1 MSKISYLEAINKIQS
16 LAIKSSTK
24 KIFLSDSLGK
34 ILACDIKAHADSPAY
49 PTAAMD
55 GYSIKL
61 QDNEHT
67 EEFELIDYSPAG
79 SIVSSEVSKTTCIKT
94 FTGSLMPKGSDTL
107 VPIENIELKENKI
120 YIKQKVPLGFAVM
133 KVGENYTKDEILI
146 PKGTRIDFAEIGVM
160 ASLNIVFVEV
170 YESPK
175 VAICSTGSEIL
186 DLGEEKQNESQIRSS
201 NHLTIEA
208 LARKYGCDTLQL
220 GLVKDDKES
229 ILKAFEN
236 GLNTSDILVTTG
248 GVSVGDF
255 DFVKDIVIDKLGA
268 TVIFKGVEVKPGQ
281 HVIVAQVGNKFICSL
296 PGFAYSSTVCF
307 ILFCLPIVFSFR
319 GNHEKLN
326 IVKAI
331 AKTSYKNN
339 TTKTVFTASNLKY
352 TGTHYEVDT
361 NNKKSG
367 TSAILTNLLGNS
379 ALVIIEPNTSYK
391 EGDLVDTII
400 L

>member
-1 MSKISYLEAINKIQS
+1 MSKISYNEAINILS
-16 LAIKSSTK
+16 LLQIKTSTK
-24 KIFLSDSLGK
+24 KVFLSDSLGK
-34 ILACDIKAHADSPAY
+34 ILACDIKAHTNSPAY

-55 GYSIKL
+55 GYAIRL
-61 QDNEHT
+61 QNNENMQ
-67 EEFELIDYSPAG
+67 EFELVDYSPAG
-79 SIVSSEVSKTTCIKT
+79 SIVSSEVGETTCIKT

-107 VPIENIELKENKI
+107 IPIENIELKENKI

-146 PKGTRIDFAEIGVM
+146 PKGTKIDFAEIGVM

-255 DFVKDIVIDKLGA
+255 DFVKDIVVDKLGA
-268 TVIFKGVEVKPGQ
+268 KVIFKGVEVKPGR
-281 HVIVAQVGNKFICSL
+281 HVIVAQIGNKFICSL

-307 ILFCLPIVFSFR
+307 LLFCVPIIFAFR
-319 GNHEKLN
+319 GGSEKLQ
-326 IVKAI
+326 IVKAL
-331 AKTSYKNN
+331 AKNEYKNSTQN
-339 TTKTVFTASNLKY
+339 TVFTASNINY
-352 TGTHYEVDT
+352 VNNSYEIDT
-361 NNKKSG
+361 FNKKSG

-379 ALVIIEPNTSYK
+379 ALAVIEPNTSYK
-391 EGDLVDTII
+391 VDNFIDTIV

>member
-1 MSKISYLEAINKIQS
+1 MSKISYLEAIDK
-16 LAIKSSTK
+16 IKSLNIDTSTK
-24 KIFLSDSLGK
+24 KVFLSDGLGK
-34 ILACDIKAHADSPAY
+34 ILACDIKASVDSPAY

-55 GYSIKL
+55 GYAIKL
-61 QDNEHT
+61 QNNQNTD
-67 EEFELIDYSPAG
+67 EFELIDYSPAG
-79 SIVSSEVSKTTCIKT
+79 SVVSSEVRNNTCIKT

-107 VPIENIELKENKI
+107 VPIENVELNENKV
-120 YIKQKVPLGFAVM
+120 YIKQKVPCGFAVM

-146 PKGTRIDFAEIGVM
+146 PKGTKIDFAEIGVM

-175 VAICSTGSEIL
+175 VAICATGSEIL

-208 LARKYGCDTLQL
+208 LAKKYGCDTLQL

-268 TVIFKGVEVKPGQ
+268 TVIFKGVEIKPGQ

-307 ILFCLPIVFSFR
+307 MLFCLPIIFGFR
-319 GNHEKLN
+319 GNNETLEK
-326 IVKAI
+326 VKAI
-331 AKTSYKNN
+331 AKSEYKNH
-339 TTKTVFTASNLKY
+339 TQKTIFTASNLTY
-352 TGTHYEVDT
+352 TDMRYEIDT
-361 NNKKSG
+361 FNKKSG

-379 ALVIIEPNTSYK
+379 ALAIIEPNTSYK
-391 EGDLVDTII
+391 IGDFVDTII

>member
-16 LAIKSSTK
+16 LTIKSSTK
-24 KIFLSDSLGK
+24 KVFLSDGLGK
-34 ILACDIKAHADSPAY
+34 ILACDIKASVNSPAY

-55 GYSIKL
+55 GYAIKL
-61 QDNEHT
+61 KDNENI
-67 EEFELIDYSPAG
+67 EAFDIIDYSPAG

-94 FTGSLMPKGSDTL
+94 FTGSLMPNGSDTL
-107 VPIENIELKENKI
+107 VPIENVELKENKV
-120 YIKQKVPLGFAVM
+120 YIKQKVPCGFAVM

-146 PKGTRIDFAEIGVM
+146 PKGTKIDFAEIGVM

-175 VAICSTGSEIL
+175 IAICATGSEIL

-201 NHLTIEA
+201 NHLTVEA
-208 LARKYGCDTLQL
+208 IAKKYGCDTLQL
-220 GLVKDDKES
+220 GLVKDDRES

-248 GVSVGDF
+248 GVSVGDY
-255 DFVKDIVIDKLGA
+255 DFVKDIVMDKLGA
-268 TVIFKGVEVKPGQ
+268 TVVFKGVEIKPGQ

-307 ILFCLPIVFSFR
+307 VLFCLPIVFGFR
-319 GNHEKLN
+319 GNNEKLN

-331 AKTSYKNN
+331 AKSEYKNS
-339 TTKTVFTASNLKY
+339 TSKTVFTASNLKF
-352 TGTHYEVDT
+352 VDT
-361 NNKKSG
+361 RYEIDTFNKKSG

-379 ALVIIEPNTSYK
+379 ALAIMEPNMSYK
-391 EGDLVDTII
+391 IGDVINTIV

>member
-1 MSKISYLEAINKIQS
+1 MSKISYNEAINILS
-16 LAIKSSTK
+16 LLQIKTSTK
-24 KIFLSDSLGK
+24 KVFLSDSLGK
-34 ILACDIKAHADSPAY
+34 ILACDIKAHTNSPAY

-55 GYSIKL
+55 GYAIRL
-61 QDNEHT
+61 QNNENMQ
-67 EEFELIDYSPAG
+67 EFELVDYSPAG
-79 SIVSSEVSKTTCIKT
+79 SIVSSEVGETTCIKT

-107 VPIENIELKENKI
+107 IPIENIELKENKI

-146 PKGTRIDFAEIGVM
+146 PKGTKIDFAEIGVM

-255 DFVKDIVIDKLGA
+255 DFVKDIVVDKLGA
-268 TVIFKGVEVKPGQ
+268 KVIFKGVEVKPGR
-281 HVIVAQVGNKFICSL
+281 HVIVAQIGNKFICSL

-307 ILFCLPIVFSFR
+307 LLFCVPIIFAFR
-319 GNHEKLN
+319 GGSEKLQ
-326 IVKAI
+326 IVKAL
-331 AKTSYKNN
+331 AKNEYKNSTQN
-339 TTKTVFTASNLKY
+339 TVFTASNINY
-352 TGTHYEVDT
+352 VNNSYEIDT
-361 NNKKSG
+361 FNKKSG

-379 ALVIIEPNTSYK
+379 ALAVIEPNTSYK
-391 EGDLVDTII
+391 VDDFIDTIV

>member
-16 LAIKSSTK
+16 LTINSTTK
-24 KIFLSDSLGK
+24 KVFLSKSLGK

-55 GYSIKL
+55 GYAINL
-61 QDNEHT
+61 QNSETTT
-67 EEFELIDYSPAG
+67 EYELIDYSPAG
-79 SIVSSEVSKTTCIKT
+79 SIVSSEVGKTTCIKT
-94 FTGSLMPKGSDTL
+94 FTGSLMPSGSDTL
-107 VPIENIELKENKI
+107 VPIENVELKENKV
-120 YIKQKVPLGFAVM
+120 YIKQKVPCGFAVM

-146 PKGTRIDFAEIGVM
+146 PKGTKIDFAEIGVM

-175 VAICSTGSEIL
+175 IAICATGSEIL

-208 LARKYGCDTLQL
+208 LATKYGCDTLQL
-220 GLVKDDKES
+220 GLIKDDKES

-236 GLNTSDILVTTG
+236 GLNSSDILVTTG
-248 GVSVGDF
+248 GVSVGDY
-255 DFVKDIVIDKLGA
+255 DFVKDIVMDKLGA
-268 TVIFKGVEVKPGQ
+268 TVVFKGVEIKPGQ

-307 ILFCLPIVFSFR
+307 ILFCLPIIFAFR
-319 GNHEKLN
+319 GNYEKLN
-326 IVKAI
+326 VVKAI

-339 TTKTVFTASNLKY
+339 TTKTVFTASNLNFADS
-352 TGTHYEVDT
+352 HYEVDT
-361 NNKKSG
+361 FNKKSG
-367 TSAILTNLLGNS
+367 TSAILTNLLGNN
-379 ALVIIEPNTSYK
+379 ALVIVEPNSSYNV
-391 EGDLVDTII
+391 GDVLDII
-400 L
+400 VL